1 MAEENAKLQVPNQD
15 FLFEKGL
22 VPPFV
27 RDRTFF
33 AYINL
38 LKLLC
43 LYGKGAQNIKK
54 YFRVRRHLFLPDC
67 PFHLNAEKKVRA
79 VFPSVIWVRNI
90 IFGEISI
97 CNMLARITYA

>member
-1 MAEENAKLQVPNQD
+1 MKTTFSAKEMAEENAKLQVPNQD

-27 RDRTFF
+27 RDRTSF

-43 LYGKGAQNIKK
+43 LYGKGAQNIKNT
-54 YFRVRRHLFLPDC
+54 FEFADICFL
-67 PFHLNAEKKVRA
+67 
-79 VFPSVIWVRNI
+79 
-90 IFGEISI
+90 
-97 CNMLARITYA
+97 